1 MVRRVTVDVSE
12 LGDEVESMTQE
23 RLLEIANTLVN
34 RLKDNAPVGATG
46 DLQRLTQIWHKE
58 PGRIEITMPDYAK
71 NVNEGTA
78 PPPQGPEPEFEEI
91 VVWARRK
98 LNDEEAAGPVYH
110 KLMTEGQNA
119 NPYIDRSIN
128 ETMERFR

>member
-1 MVRRVTVDVSE
+1 MRRVTVDVSE
-12 LGDEVESMTQE
+12 VSDEVESINQQ
-23 RLLEIANTLVN
+23 RLLEVANMLVN

-46 DLQRLTQIWHKE
+46 DLQRLTQIWREE
-58 PGRIEITMPDYAK
+58 PGKITITMPDYAK
-71 NVNEGTA
+71 HVNEGTE

-98 LNDEEAAGPVYH
+98 LNDESAAGPVYR